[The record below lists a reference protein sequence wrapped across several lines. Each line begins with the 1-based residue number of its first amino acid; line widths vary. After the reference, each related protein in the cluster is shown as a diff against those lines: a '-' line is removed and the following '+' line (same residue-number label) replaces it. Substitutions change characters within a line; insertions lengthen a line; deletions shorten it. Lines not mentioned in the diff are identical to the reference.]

1 MDEITNETLNLK
13 IDLLSRQVST
23 VMARQSFIMGA
34 IGLLARSPKQI
45 EGILDMSEKMTA
57 TLDDLSDD
65 IEKIIDEKFDGKA
78 VDADK

>member
-1 MDEITNETLNLK
+1 MNEITNETLNLK

-65 IEKIIDEKFDGKA
+65 IDKIIGEKLDGKA
-78 VDADK
+78 VGTDK

>member
-65 IEKIIDEKFDGKA
+65 MDKIIREKLDGKA
-78 VDADK
+78 VGADK

>member
-78 VDADK
+78 VGTDK

>member
-1 MDEITNETLNLK
+1 MNEITNETLNLK

-65 IEKIIDEKFDGKA
+65 IDKIIGEKFDGKA
-78 VDADK
+78 VDTDK

>member
-1 MDEITNETLNLK
+1 MNEITNETLNLK

-65 IEKIIDEKFDGKA
+65 IDKIIREKLDGKA
-78 VDADK
+78 VGTDK

>member
-1 MDEITNETLNLK
+1 MNEITNETLNLK

-65 IEKIIDEKFDGKA
+65 MDKILREKLDGKA